1 MSVIILPSGFGFG
14 DDPRMIAE
22 MLDAEIDEVSIVDH
36 PATNRALSL
45 FKRLDQSKQRDY
57 IRDETGR
64 FATSGTGGAANLALR
79 STGKIEEALEAS
91 RDPQFAASKI
101 IEVSNALNE
110 AAVTASN
117 SSARSELVRLAS
129 MADEVAGRLNE
140 GSQEEGER
148 ITDLGRRV
156 DSIAQRL
163 AGEAVEGKRAKA
175 VPEDRDREVFERC
188 VEGVM
193 AQGHTKESAFAIC
206 TAGGAGKGATTMT
219 VKQDELDLEAVP
231 PAPEVSA
238 ASVVEIPATPKPWP
252 FAKCIEAGMSAG
264 FGQDEA
270 IAVCQ
275 LIRQDYGDPSD
286 PDQILVPD
294 GMKPEGLL
302 AAAAV
307 AGGMAKPEG
316 MSAPAEES
324 AGEEMKF
331 QGKPGQVG
339 VRWLAKFKHFLGLDR
354 PLSPAELER
363 QKMERKVRELM
374 EAQEKTKEDL
384 RDIIRLQHED
394 NRAMLQVL
402 AAGLGV
408 QLPKPAEAPAPT
420 ASEPIAAAA
429 TAPDPSKA
437 VKEDGAPVVPT
448 AAPAPATSELP
459 EELIARCTALEQENA
474 ELRAMIESNEQLMGE
489 AAGAVAPAPAVA
501 VAPTGPKFVRRAAI
515 DPTVAGVK
523 RISNEPDMVFSSWL
537 GVPIPRADREVF
549 APVPKRG
556 GGNGR

>member
-1 MSVIILPSGFGFG
+1 MSILILPMGFG
-14 DDPRMIAE
+14 DDPRVIAE

-36 PATNRALSL
+36 PATNRPLSL
-45 FKRLDQSKQRDY
+45 FKR
-57 IRDETGR
+57 
-64 FATSGTGGAANLALR
+64 
-79 STGKIEEALEAS
+79 
-91 RDPQFAASKI
+91 
-101 IEVSNALNE
+101 
-110 AAVTASN
+110 
-117 SSARSELVRLAS
+117 
-129 MADEVAGRLNE
+129 M
-140 GSQEEGER
+140 
-148 ITDLGRRV
+148 
-156 DSIAQRL
+156 
-163 AGEAVEGKRAKA
+163 AKA
-175 VPEDRDREVFERC
+175 VPEDRDRATFERC
-188 VEGVM
+188 VEHVM
-193 AQGHTKESAFAIC
+193 NQIESGELSPREGNTAKETAFAIC

-219 VKQDELDLEAVP
+219 VKQDELDLAAIP
-231 PAPEVSA
+231 PAPEVEA

-252 FAKCIEAGMSAG
+252 FAKCIEAGMGMG

-270 IAVCQ
+270 IAACQ

-316 MSAPAEES
+316 MSAPEPEPEG
-324 AGEEMKF
+324 GEEMKF
-331 QGKPGQVG
+331 HGKPGQVG

-354 PLSPAELER
+354 PLSAAELER

-408 QLPKPAEAPAPT
+408 QLPKPAEPAT
-420 ASEPIAAAA
+420 VSAEPIAAAAAAA
-429 TAPDPSKA
+429 TAPDPAKS
-437 VKEDGAPVVPT
+437 VKEDGVP
-448 AAPAPATSELP
+448 AAPTTSAPAAATGELP

-474 ELRAMIESNEQLMGE
+474 ELRAMIESNEQLMAE

-501 VAPTGPKFVRRAAI
+501 VAPTGPKFVRRSAT

-523 RISNEPDMVFSSWL
+523 RASNEPDMVFSSWL

>member
-1 MSVIILPSGFGFG
+1 MSVIILPSGFGLG
-14 DDPRMIAE
+14 DDPRVIAE

-45 FKRLDQSKQRDY
+45 FKRVVKAREYVRD
-57 IRDETGR
+57 THGR
-64 FATSGTGGAANLALR
+64 FANEPGSASVVVADKLENASNVAAAGAGRERLREAAERIADVRELVEGTRGRPQAEFEVKEARAIAVEVLGDEDPIIADLDALMGMITSG
-79 STGKIEEALEAS
+79 
-91 RDPQFAASKI
+91 
-101 IEVSNALNE
+101 
-110 AAVTASN
+110 
-117 SSARSELVRLAS
+117 
-129 MADEVAGRLNE
+129 
-140 GSQEEGER
+140 
-148 ITDLGRRV
+148 
-156 DSIAQRL
+156 
-163 AGEAVEGKRAKA
+163 KA
-175 VPEDRDREVFERC
+175 VPDDRDREVFERC
-188 VEGVM
+188 IEDVM

-206 TAGGAGKGATTMT
+206 TAGGAGKGVTTMT
-219 VKQDELDLEAVP
+219 VKQDELPLEAVP

-302 AAAAV
+302 SAAAV

-324 AGEEMKF
+324 EGGEMKF

-363 QKMERKVRELM
+363 QKMERTVRELM
-374 EAQEKTKEDL
+374 EAQAKTKEDL

-408 QLPKPAEAPAPT
+408 QLPKPTEAPAPT
-420 ASEPIAAAA
+420 AAEPIAAAAAAA
-429 TAPDPSKA
+429 TAPDPAKS
-437 VKEDGAPVVPT
+437 VKEDGAPVVPI